1 MCLKFYILKLTR
13 SISPHNDIIPAD
25 LIKAG
30 SRTIHSV
37 IYKLTNAIWNKEELP
52 QQWEESIAVPF
63 YKKVIKQ
70 TEAMIHA
77 GHLIIYIQN

>member
-13 SISPHNDIIPAD
+13 FISPHNDIIPAN

-37 IYKLTNAIWNKEELP
+37 LQKLTKAIWNKEGLP
-52 QQWEESIAVPF
+52 QQWEESITVPF
-63 YKKVIKQ
+63 YKKGDK
-70 TEAMIHA
+70 TD
-77 GHLIIYIQN
+77 

>member
-13 SISPHNDIIPAD
+13 FISPHNDVIPAD

-37 IYKLTNAIWNKEELP
+37 NHKLTNAIWNNEELP
-52 QQWEESIAVPF
+52 QQWDEPITVPF
-63 YKKVIKQ
+63 YKKGDK
-70 TEAMIHA
+70 TE
-77 GHLIIYIQN
+77 